1 MLGWCWEYYTDAIHM
16 VNMCFAC
23 PFIYIGKSILKQD
36 KQAWY
41 NTIGVNYIVLL
52 QYSKVE

>member
-1 MLGWCWEYYTDAIHM
+1 MLGWCWECYTDTMHM